1 MNVVVLSGFLAR
13 EAVVNGEGKVLRFTV
28 AAKHGYNVK
37 EEKDLIEFVPCTL
50 FNPSE
55 AIANLFTK
63 EWKGLSLEL
72 KGRVSTSRYE
82 KEGQTVYSTQ
92 VVVEK
97 NSINL
102 LKVNTL
108 A

>member
-1 MNVVVLSGFLAR
+1 MNVCVISGFLAR

-28 AAKHGYNVK
+28 AAKHGYNIK
-37 EEKDLIEFVPCTL
+37 EEIDLVECVPCTL

-55 AIANLFTK
+55 AIVNLFTN

-82 KEGQTVYSTQ
+82 KEGQTIYSTQ
-92 VVVEK
+92 VIVDK

-102 LKVNTL
+102 LKVNPIV
-108 A
+108 